1 MTRSRRR
8 TIRKPVT
15 LRALPTDT
23 LFGRLPDRRGA
34 ASMASREPEEEVGSP
49 DAAQMVV
56 ARRWLGA
63 RSQHARFEQ
72 PYKAAPTAPRVSRG
86 RWRAEQC
93 RTVRSIFRAIRAREL
108 FAPFLEPATLRSP
121 WLVSSAE
128 NYRPHAYHD
137 AARSTRGR
145 RFCETRGR
153 SATWR
158 HISGATYRC
167 PRTRVPLPACAKR
180 PARTIGC

>member
-1 MTRSRRR
+1 MKCSFCFRENGSRDDPFEAKSYLW
-8 TIRKPVT
+8 KPVT
-15 LRALPTDT
+15 LRVWPTDF

-34 ASMASREPEEEVGSP
+34 AAMASRETEEEVGSP
-49 DAAQMVV
+49 DAAPLVV

-93 RTVRSIFRAIRAREL
+93 STVTSIFRAIRAREL
-108 FAPFLEPATLRSP
+108 FAPFFEPATFRSS

-128 NYRPHAYHD
+128 NYRPHWYHD
-137 AARSTRGR
+137 AARSTRFRGFREACGR
-145 RFCETRGR
+145 
-153 SATWR
+153 
-158 HISGATYRC
+158 
-167 PRTRVPLPACAKR
+167 
-180 PARTIGC
+180 